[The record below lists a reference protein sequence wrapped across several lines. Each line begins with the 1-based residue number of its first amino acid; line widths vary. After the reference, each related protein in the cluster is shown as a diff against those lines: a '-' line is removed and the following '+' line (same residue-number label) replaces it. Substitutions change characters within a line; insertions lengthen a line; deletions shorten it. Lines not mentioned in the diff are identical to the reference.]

1 MPREK
6 TSVSREDYLK
16 AIWEMVQSDQEPISA
31 RLAEDLGVTP
41 PAVTAALKRL
51 TRDRLLTVGR
61 DGRIA
66 LTRKGSSLADHLA
79 MRHQLAEKL
88 LTEVIGL
95 DWTRAHDEAERL
107 EHGISP
113 EVEKLL
119 IARFGA
125 DGFCPHGVP
134 LQGGLA
140 KLRRKYGAVPLSEV
154 DAGQAVEVMCVYE
167 KDPEFLRF
175 LSGLSIHPRSRVR
188 IRKRE
193 YDETMTLEVG
203 KRTIHLGKPATSRI
217 WVRTAHPIGATLP
230 RT

>member
-1 MPREK
+1 MQLRKRRSMRREK

-16 AIWEMVQSDQEPISA
+16 AIWEMVQEEHEPISA
-31 RLAEDLGVTP
+31 RLAEELGVTP
-41 PAVTAALKRL
+41 PAVTAALKRM
-51 TRDRLLTVGR
+51 TRDGLLRVGR

-66 LTRKGSSLADHLA
+66 LTRKGSSLADRLA

-119 IARFGA
+119 LARFGA
-125 DGFCPHGVP
+125 EGFCPHGVP

-140 KLRRKYGAVPLSEV
+140 KLRRKHGAVPLSEV
-154 DAGQAVEVMCVYE
+154 AAGRAVEILCIYE
-167 KDPEFLRF
+167 KDPKFLEF
-175 LSGLSIHPRSRVR
+175 LSGLSIHPGVRAR
-188 IRKRE
+188 IRRRE
-193 YDETMTLEVG
+193 YD
-203 KRTIHLGKPATSRI
+203 KKITIIVESDPLH
-217 WVRTAHPIGATLP
+217 
-230 RT
+230 

>member
-16 AIWEMVQSDQEPISA
+16 AIWEIVQEEQEPISA
-31 RLAEDLGVTP
+31 RLAEELGVTP
-41 PAVTAALKRL
+41 PAVTAALKRM
-51 TRDRLLTVGR
+51 TRDGLIYVGR

-66 LTRKGSSLADHLA
+66 LTRKGSGIADHLA

-119 IARFGA
+119 LARFGA
-125 DGFCPHGVP
+125 EGFCPHGVP

-140 KLRRKYGAVPLSEV
+140 KLRRKYGAVPLSDV
-154 DAGQAVEVMCVYE
+154 GAGRTVEILCVYE
-167 KDPEFLRF
+167 KDPEFLKF
-175 LSGLSIHPRSRVR
+175 LSGLALHPGARAR
-188 IRKRE
+188 IRRRE
-193 YDETMTLEVG
+193 YDETMTLAVG
-203 KRTIHLGKPATSRI
+203 SRIIHLGRPATGRI
-217 WVRTAHPIGATLP
+217 WVRAVPQ
-230 RT
+230 

>member
-16 AIWEMVQSDQEPISA
+16 AIWEMVQEEHEPISA
-31 RLAEDLGVTP
+31 RLAEELGVTP
-41 PAVTAALKRL
+41 PAVTAALKRM
-51 TRDRLLTVGR
+51 TRDGLLVVRR

-66 LTRKGSSLADHLA
+66 LTRTGSSIADRLA

-119 IARFGA
+119 LGRFGA
-125 DGFCPHGVP
+125 EGFCPHGVP

-140 KLRRKYGAVPLSEV
+140 KLRRKHGAVPLSDV
-154 DAGQAVEVMCVYE
+154 TTGKSVEVLCVYE
-167 KDPEFLRF
+167 KDGQFLEFLENLELRP
-175 LSGLSIHPRSRVR
+175 GTQVEVK
-188 IRKRE
+188 KRE
-193 YDETMTLEVG
+193 YDETMTLRARG
-203 KRTIHLGKPATSRI
+203 RTTHLGKPATSRI
-217 WVRTAHPIGATLP
+217 WVRRLSE
-230 RT
+230 

>member
-16 AIWEMVQSDQEPISA
+16 AIWEMVQEEREPISA
-31 RLAEDLGVTP
+31 RLAEELGVTP

-51 TRDRLLTVGR
+51 TRDGLLRVER
-61 DGRIA
+61 SGRIA
-66 LTRKGSSLADHLA
+66 LTRKGSGMADHLA

-119 IARFGA
+119 LARFGA

-140 KLRRKYGAVPLSEV
+140 KLRRKQGAMALSEMA
-154 DAGQAVEVMCVYE
+154 AGQSVEVLCVYE
-167 KDPEFLRF
+167 KDPEFLKF
-175 LSGLSIHPRSRVR
+175 LSGLALHPGARAR
-188 IRKRE
+188 IRRRE
-193 YDETMTLEVG
+193 YDETMTLTVG
-203 KRTIHLGKPATSRI
+203 NKVVHLGKPATTRI
-217 WVRTAHPIGATLP
+217 WVRAVTQ
-230 RT
+230 

>member
-16 AIWEMVQSDQEPISA
+16 AIWEMVQEEKEPISA
-31 RLAEDLGVTP
+31 RLAEELGVTP

-51 TRDRLLTVGR
+51 TRDGLLRVER
-61 DGRIA
+61 SGRIA
-66 LTRKGSSLADHLA
+66 LTRKGSAMADHLA

-119 IARFGA
+119 LARFGA

-134 LQGGLA
+134 LRGGLA
-140 KLRRKYGAVPLSEV
+140 KLRRKQGATALSEMA
-154 DAGQAVEVMCVYE
+154 AGQSVEVLCVYE
-167 KDPEFLRF
+167 KDAEFLKF
-175 LSGLSIHPRSRVR
+175 LSGLALHPGARAR
-188 IRKRE
+188 IRRRE
-193 YDETMTLEVG
+193 YDETMTLTVG
-203 KRTIHLGKPATSRI
+203 NKVVHLGKPATTRI
-217 WVRTAHPIGATLP
+217 WVRGLP
-230 RT
+230 Q

>member
-6 TSVSREDYLK
+6 TSASREDYLK
-16 AIWEMVQSDQEPISA
+16 AIWEMVQEDREPISA
-31 RLAEDLGVTP
+31 RLAEELHVTP
-41 PAVTAALKRL
+41 PAVTAALKRM
-51 TRDRLLTVGR
+51 TRDGYLHVGR

-66 LTRKGSSLADHLA
+66 LTRKGSSVADRLA

-119 IARFGA
+119 LARFGA
-125 DGFCPHGVP
+125 EGFCPHGVP

-140 KLRRKYGAVPLSEV
+140 KLRRKHGGQLSAVLEARDEMRRRLEV
-154 DAGQAVEVMCVYE
+154 QGDLEQASL
-167 KDPEFLRF
+167 K
-175 LSGLSIHPRSRVR
+175 
-188 IRKRE
+188 RKRIP
-193 YDETMTLEVG
+193 DRALWRCRALPPRPPLE
-203 KRTIHLGKPATSRI
+203 R
-217 WVRTAHPIGATLP
+217 WTAASCC
-230 RT
+230 

>member
-51 TRDRLLTVGR
+51 ARDGLVVVRR

-95 DWTRAHDEAERL
+95 DWTRAHNEAERL

-140 KLRRKYGAVPLSEV
+140 KLRRTYGAVPLSGV
-154 DAGQAVEVMCVYE
+154 DAGRTVEVMCVYE

-175 LSGLSIHPRSRVR
+175 LSGLSLHPGARAR

-217 WVRTAHPIGATLP
+217 WVRSL
-230 RT
+230 

>member
-1 MPREK
+1 M
-6 TSVSREDYLK
+6 
-16 AIWEMVQSDQEPISA
+16 
-31 RLAEDLGVTP
+31 
-41 PAVTAALKRL
+41 TAALKRL
-51 TRDRLLTVGR
+51 TRDGLLVVRR

-66 LTRKGSSLADHLA
+66 LTRKGSSIADRLA

-119 IARFGA
+119 LARFGA
-125 DGFCPHGVP
+125 EGFCPHGVP

-140 KLRRKYGAVPLSEV
+140 KLRRKHGAVPLSDVET
-154 DAGQAVEVMCVYE
+154 GRTVEVLCVYE
-167 KDPEFLRF
+167 KDPEFLKF
-175 LSGLSIHPRSRVR
+175 LSGLALHPGARVR

-193 YDETMTLEVG
+193 YDETMTLAVG
-203 KRTIHLGKPATSRI
+203 NRTIHLGKPATSRI
-217 WVRTAHPIGATLP
+217 WVRALAQ
-230 RT
+230 

>member
-16 AIWEMVQSDQEPISA
+16 AIWEILQEEQEPISA
-31 RLAEDLGVTP
+31 RLAEELGVTP

-51 TRDRLLTVGR
+51 ARDGLLRVRR

-66 LTRKGSSLADHLA
+66 LTRKGRSVAEHLA

-119 IARFGA
+119 LARFGA
-125 DGFCPHGVP
+125 NGFCPHGVP
-134 LQGGLA
+134 LRGGLQV
-140 KLRRKYGAVPLSEV
+140 LRRKHGAVALS
-154 DAGQAVEVMCVYE
+154 DMAAGSAVEVLCVYE
-167 KDPEFLRF
+167 KDPKFLEFLSE
-175 LSGLSIHPRSRVR
+175 LSLRPGARAK
-188 IRKRE
+188 IRRRE
-193 YDETMTLEVG
+193 YDETMTLAVG
-203 KRTIHLGKPATSRI
+203 NRVVHLGKPATSRI
-217 WVRTAHPIGATLP
+217 WVRALP
-230 RT
+230 H

>member
-16 AIWEMVQSDQEPISA
+16 AIWEIVQEEQEPISA
-31 RLAEDLGVTP
+31 RLAEELGVTP
-41 PAVTAALKRL
+41 PAVTAALKRM
-51 TRDRLLTVGR
+51 TRDGLIHVGR

-66 LTRKGSSLADHLA
+66 LTRKGSGIADHLA

-119 IARFGA
+119 LARFGA
-125 DGFCPHGVP
+125 EGFCPHGVP

-140 KLRRKYGAVPLSEV
+140 KLRRKYGAVPLSDV
-154 DAGQAVEVMCVYE
+154 GAGRTVEILCVYE
-167 KDPEFLRF
+167 KDPEFLKF
-175 LSGLSIHPRSRVR
+175 LSGLALHPGARAR
-188 IRKRE
+188 IRRRE
-193 YDETMTLEVG
+193 YDETMTLAVG
-203 KRTIHLGKPATSRI
+203 SRIIHLGRPATGRI
-217 WVRTAHPIGATLP
+217 WVRALP
-230 RT
+230 Q

>member
-16 AIWEMVQSDQEPISA
+16 AIWEFVQEEKEPISA
-31 RLAEDLGVTP
+31 RLAEELGVTP

-51 TRDRLLTVGR
+51 ARDGLLRVGR
-61 DGRIA
+61 NGHIA
-66 LTRKGSSLADHLA
+66 LTSKGNRVADRLA

-119 IARFGA
+119 LARFGA

-134 LQGGLA
+134 LRGGLA
-140 KLRRKYGAVPLSEV
+140 KLRRTHGAIPLADV
-154 DAGQAVEVMCVYE
+154 AAGRVVEVLCVYE
-167 KDPEFLRF
+167 KDPKFLEFLA
-175 LSGLSIHPRSRVR
+175 GLSLHPGARAR
-188 IRKRE
+188 IRRCE
-193 YDETMTLEVG
+193 YDETMTLTVG
-203 KRTIHLGKPATSRI
+203 NRTVHMGKPATSRI
-217 WVRTAHPIGATLP
+217 WVRPLSQ
-230 RT
+230 

>member
-16 AIWEMVQSDQEPISA
+16 AIWEMVQEEQEPISA
-31 RLAEDLGVTP
+31 RLAEELGVTP
-41 PAVTAALKRL
+41 PAVTAALKRM
-51 TRDRLLTVGR
+51 TRDGLLRVER
-61 DGRIA
+61 SGRIA
-66 LTRKGSSLADHLA
+66 LTRKGSGMADRLA

-119 IARFGA
+119 LARFGA
-125 DGFCPHGVP
+125 DGYCPHGVP
-134 LQGGLA
+134 LRGGLA
-140 KLRRKYGAVPLSEV
+140 RLRRKQGATALSEMA
-154 DAGQAVEVMCVYE
+154 AGQSVEILCVYE

-175 LSGLSIHPRSRVR
+175 LSGLTLHPGARVR
-188 IRKRE
+188 IRRRE
-193 YDETMTLEVG
+193 YDETMTLAVG
-203 KRTIHLGKPATSRI
+203 NRIVHLGKPATTRI
-217 WVRTAHPIGATLP
+217 WVRALP
-230 RT
+230 H

>member
-16 AIWEMVQSDQEPISA
+16 AIWEMVQEEQEPISA
-31 RLAEDLGVTP
+31 RLAEELGVTP
-41 PAVTAALKRL
+41 PAVTAALKRM
-51 TRDRLLTVGR
+51 TRDGLLR
-61 DGRIA
+61 IERSGRIA
-66 LTRKGSSLADHLA
+66 LTRKGRGMADRLA

-95 DWTRAHDEAERL
+95 DWTQAHDEAERL

-119 IARFGA
+119 LARFGA

-140 KLRRKYGAVPLSEV
+140 KLRRKQGATVLSEMA
-154 DAGQAVEVMCVYE
+154 AGQSVEVLCVYE
-167 KDPEFLRF
+167 KDPEFLKF
-175 LSGLSIHPRSRVR
+175 LSGLSLRPGARAR
-188 IRKRE
+188 IRRRE
-193 YDETMTLEVG
+193 YDETMTLAVG
-203 KRTIHLGKPATSRI
+203 NRVVHLGRPATTRI
-217 WVRTAHPIGATLP
+217 WVRAFS
-230 RT
+230 

>member
-6 TSVSREDYLK
+6 TSASREDYLK
-16 AIWEMVQSDQEPISA
+16 AIWEMVQEDQEPISA
-31 RLAEDLGVTP
+31 RLAEELHVTP
-41 PAVTAALKRL
+41 PAVTAALKRM
-51 TRDRLLTVGR
+51 TRDGYLHVGR

-66 LTRKGSSLADHLA
+66 LTRKGSSVADRLA

-119 IARFGA
+119 LARFGA
-125 DGFCPHGVP
+125 EGFCPHGVP

-140 KLRRKYGAVPLSEV
+140 KLRRKHGAVALSEV
-154 DAGQAVEVMCVYE
+154 SAGQAVEVLCVYE
-167 KDPEFLRF
+167 KDPEFLKF
-175 LSGLSIHPRSRVR
+175 LSGLALHPGARAR
-188 IRKRE
+188 IRRRE
-193 YDETMTLEVG
+193 YDETMTLAIG
-203 KRTIHLGKPATSRI
+203 KRTVHLGKPATSRI
-217 WVRTAHPIGATLP
+217 WVRPLP
-230 RT
+230 Q

>member
-6 TSVSREDYLK
+6 SSVSREDYLK
-16 AIWEMVQSDQEPISA
+16 AIWEILQEEQEPISA
-31 RLAEDLGVTP
+31 RLAEELGVTP

-51 TRDRLLTVGR
+51 ARDGLLRVQR

-66 LTRKGSSLADHLA
+66 LTRKGRGIAERLA

-119 IARFGA
+119 LARFGA

-134 LQGGLA
+134 LRGGLPV
-140 KLRRKYGAVPLSEV
+140 LRRKHGAVPLSDM
-154 DAGQAVEVMCVYE
+154 DAGSVVEILCVYE
-167 KDPEFLRF
+167 KDPKFLEFLSE
-175 LSGLSIHPRSRVR
+175 LSLRPGARAK
-188 IRKRE
+188 IRRRE
-193 YDETMTLEVG
+193 YDETMTLAVG
-203 KRTIHLGKPATSRI
+203 KRVVHLGKPATSRI
-217 WVRTAHPIGATLP
+217 WVRGLA
-230 RT
+230 R

>member
-1 MPREK
+1 MRREK

-16 AIWEMVQSDQEPISA
+16 AIWEMVQEGQAPISA
-31 RLAEDLGVTP
+31 RLAEELDVTP

-51 TRDRLLTVGR
+51 TRDGMLVVRR
-61 DGRIA
+61 DGHIA
-66 LTRKGSSLADHLA
+66 LTRKGSSVADRLA

-119 IARFGA
+119 LARFGA
-125 DGFCPHGVP
+125 EGFCPHGVP

-140 KLRRKYGAVPLSEV
+140 KLRRKHGAVPLSDVET
-154 DAGQAVEVMCVYE
+154 GRTVEVLCVYE
-167 KDPEFLRF
+167 KDPEFLKF
-175 LSGLSIHPRSRVR
+175 LSGLTLHPGARAR
-188 IRKRE
+188 IRNRE
-193 YDETMTLEVG
+193 YDETMTLAVG
-203 KRTIHLGKPATSRI
+203 NRTIHLGKPATSRI
-217 WVRTAHPIGATLP
+217 WVRALAQ
-230 RT
+230 